1 MIKLLDVFR
10 KIFQRNKKQKEEF
23 LEAMNQ
29 ADAIITEAVYSNEK
43 EKVLDHI
50 RSLLQPIQR
59 KYLGCRPDL
68 VELNFRE
75 VFFNYLKE
83 LPSEKLIQ
91 PAKNIMTV
99 NLAKDCI
106 LPVPWNLD
114 RAKAINKVIMQ
125 NDWEQDITNHSIEL
139 WLPIGV
145 AFVLGGHHSI
155 AAGVLYSKGNIITDK
170 IFDMKLLYDHF
181 YCDGVDYRRKKDGQ
195 KISKVKYFEFAIVFE
210 IGRKMVEKNIS

>member
-75 VFFNYLKE
+75 VFFDY
-83 LPSEKLIQ
+83 S
-91 PAKNIMTV
+91 
-99 NLAKDCI
+99 KDCI
-106 LPVPWNLD
+106 LPVPWNPD

-181 YCDGVDYRRKKDGQ
+181 YCDGVDYRRKKDGR

>member
-75 VFFNYLKE
+75 VFFDYLKE

-106 LPVPWNLD
+106 LPVPWNPD

-181 YCDGVDYRRKKDGQ
+181 Y
-195 KISKVKYFEFAIVFE
+195 
-210 IGRKMVEKNIS
+210 

>member
-75 VFFNYLKE
+75 VFFDYLKE

-106 LPVPWNLD
+106 LPVPWNPD

-125 NDWEQDITNHSIEL
+125 
-139 WLPIGV
+139 
-145 AFVLGGHHSI
+145 
-155 AAGVLYSKGNIITDK
+155 
-170 IFDMKLLYDHF
+170 
-181 YCDGVDYRRKKDGQ
+181 
-195 KISKVKYFEFAIVFE
+195 KYTL
-210 IGRKMVEKNIS
+210 

>member
-75 VFFNYLKE
+75 VFFDYLKE

-106 LPVPWNLD
+106 
-114 RAKAINKVIMQ
+114 
-125 NDWEQDITNHSIEL
+125 
-139 WLPIGV
+139 
-145 AFVLGGHHSI
+145 
-155 AAGVLYSKGNIITDK
+155 
-170 IFDMKLLYDHF
+170 
-181 YCDGVDYRRKKDGQ
+181 
-195 KISKVKYFEFAIVFE
+195 
-210 IGRKMVEKNIS
+210 